1 MLGIENKIQYMINL
15 FFGNFRKKSN
25 DATFNLK
32 LALEKKVISKE
43 EYLLIK
49 KNRAITEYD
58 NETKP
63 KVKRK

>member
-1 MLGIENKIQYMINL
+1 MFSNLKQKINYIINL
-15 FFGNFRKKSN
+15 FRKKTDPN
-25 DATFNLK
+25 TFNLR

-49 KNRAITEYD
+49 KNRAITEWE